1 MQGQFRKIVPESYEK
16 SIIIWH
22 KYEKKNGP
30 GSSFALLSGPFF
42 SDAASDFY
50 GNFMPGFEVEDQMLV
65 IVNHN
70 VANDRIPERII
81 KFQFQEIEFI

>member
-1 MQGQFRKIVPESYEK
+1 MVPELHGK
-16 SIIIWH
+16 SIINRQ
-22 KYEKKNGP
+22 KKNKKKMVSTADSP
-30 GSSFALLSGPFF
+30 LLSGPFF
-42 SDAASDFY
+42 PDATSDFY
-50 GNFMPGFEVEDQMLV
+50 RDFMPGFEVEDQMLV